1 MSDHLPDVTDAEL
14 AVLRHLWEHGT
25 RTRRQLTD
33 ALYPDGGPAHYTTVQ
48 KLLERLE
55 GKGYVRSKL
64 AGVVRVF
71 AATVERDD
79 LIRRRLRDVA
89 EKLCDGSVAPL
100 LMNLVEAGSVSDAE
114 LAELKALV
122 RRLGRPSDPKSPK
135 K

>member
-122 RRLGRPSDPKSPK
+122 
-135 K
+135 